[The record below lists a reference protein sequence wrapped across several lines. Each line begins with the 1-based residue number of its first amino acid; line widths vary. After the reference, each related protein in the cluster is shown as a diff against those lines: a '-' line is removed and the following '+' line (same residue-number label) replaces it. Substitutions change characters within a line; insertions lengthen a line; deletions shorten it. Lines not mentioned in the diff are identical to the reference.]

1 MYGAMVMFLQVDAM
15 SETINDLV
23 NLCGKN
29 LWDGGYSVE
38 AETSTKGFLMW
49 QKRQTV
55 KNHKNRHVVFLP
67 GRSTTEKIPLV

>member
-29 LWDGGYSVE
+29 LWDGGYSSYGME
-38 AETSTKGFLMW
+38 DICRL
-49 QKRQTV
+49 
-55 KNHKNRHVVFLP
+55 RH
-67 GRSTTEKIPLV
+67 PLKDF

>member
-1 MYGAMVMFLQVDAM
+1 MQ
-15 SETINDLV
+15 
-23 NLCGKN
+23 
-29 LWDGGYSVE
+29 